1 MLHPIEIKA
10 NIEGGVGQALA
21 ALGDPV
27 PATKRQI
34 WFAEDRGGLQAGGQL
49 KMLSHGIILR
59 IRIGEGPDDS
69 TAKLRPVDK
78 EQLTKQWS
86 KPFQEP
92 FKYRIEGDWSGD
104 RHALAASAQTS
115 HPQGSL
121 AESVGAGRFDQVF
134 TPEQRQ
140 FVRDC
145 AHIGVDINQLV
156 GLGPIASTQ
165 WEDLQIGG
173 VDDVNAERW
182 TVADLDFLEL
192 SIRVTPKK
200 DESAKK
206 YRVRAERAQKGLLA
220 AIADLGLQLS
230 SHAENTTQRFL
241 AALVTSTRWRRT
253 RSR

>member
-182 TVADLDFLEL
+182 TVADLDFLE
-192 SIRVTPKK
+192 SFP
-200 DESAKK
+200 SAS
-206 YRVRAERAQKGLLA
+206 RR
-220 AIADLGLQLS
+220 
-230 SHAENTTQRFL
+230 
-241 AALVTSTRWRRT
+241 RRT
-253 RSR
+253 SRPRSTGCAPSAPRKTCWPLSPISDCNCPATLKIRRSGFLPHW